1 MTLYIDIILIENIVM
16 NCIILLSTSIISK
29 TKINK
34 IRIFLSSLLGSMYS
48 ILEYIYPFEIYSNQI
63 IKIILSISMVY
74 IAFNFNNIK
83 KFVKQFVLFYLTS
96 FTFGG
101 CAFFLLYYIRPEQ
114 ILTESGKYILKIVFL
129 GAILGFF
136 ILYIAFKIVKNRI
149 DKNAIINTIKIY
161 YKDKEKMIKAML
173 DTGNLLSEPITKTP
187 VVIVQ
192 KNDLYSIFPEE
203 ILNIDKERIINYD
216 FENMDNDIKK
226 RLKIIPY
233 KSIGKE
239 NGLIIGFKPNFIE
252 VEWEDEKL
260 IIDDVIIGIYDNK
273 LSKNNMYSAI
283 FGLNLINGRI
293 TSLRNTRKQVTK

>member
-34 IRIFLSSLLGSMYS
+34 IRIFLSSLLGSIYS

-129 GAILGFF
+129 GAMLGFF

-161 YKDKEKMIKAML
+161 YKDKEKTIKAML